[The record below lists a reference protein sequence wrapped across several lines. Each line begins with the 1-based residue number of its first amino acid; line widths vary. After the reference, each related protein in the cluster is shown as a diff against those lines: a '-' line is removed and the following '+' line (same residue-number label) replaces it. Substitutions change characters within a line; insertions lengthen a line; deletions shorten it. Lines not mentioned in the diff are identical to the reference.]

1 MKIKAIPRKG
11 PGFSLSGNISYEN
24 TRRTAL
30 NQIKRVAGSERKRS
44 YPAASPVSRSGRAQ
58 RGEIPGKWSVGEKGK
73 ESGEGRESACL
84 LVADGVTERRK
95 VHVIPCRDLDYI
107 NYMQNPQI
115 SEFNIKRG
123 T

>member
-24 TRRTAL
+24 TRRTVL

-73 ESGEGRESACL
+73 ERKAVREKRELACWWQM
-84 LVADGVTERRK
+84 G
-95 VHVIPCRDLDYI
+95 
-107 NYMQNPQI
+107 
-115 SEFNIKRG
+115 
-123 T
+123 